1 MLLLYNKNIATG
13 HNSQSVKALLPLTTE
28 IDNQGTGV
36 TMEDYHSNT
45 NDPPV
50 APQVHANK
58 TNVGLTDI
66 AHKCVWCNIDN
77 LDIFK

>member
-1 MLLLYNKNIATG
+1 MDINDEKKEAENAG
-13 HNSQSVKALLPLTTE
+13 GGVSDNVKAPSPLTTE

-50 APQVHANK
+50 A
-58 TNVGLTDI
+58 L
-66 AHKCVWCNIDN
+66 
-77 LDIFK
+77 